1 MKKNL
6 HTQNIYLSKGS
17 YSQIVLFQIGFGWRA
32 EPIATSVRIID
43 EHAIVGLPR
52 IQINNVK
59 YLLVII
65 LWYVVVFDDGGA
77 LYRKKTFRFS
87 STHLTM
93 SAASI
98 RRWCF
103 MYISSS
109 SLFDLILFWGVVAP
123 TCHCAYRCKGTTARR
138 SVTTFID
145 SKTLTPEEDVVV
157 RIISRKTRETNI
169 FEKCHT
175 DARHHIV
182 VH

>member
-1 MKKNL
+1 MKRICTRKISSIHHNKS
-6 HTQNIYLSKGS
+6 LSWNKAIKLKGS

-52 IQINNVK
+52 IQIKNVK
-59 YLLVII
+59 YLLVILLI
-65 LWYVVVFDDGGA
+65 CSFWRWWRSLFS
-77 LYRKKTFRFS
+77 KKTFQFS

-98 RRWCF
+98 RRGCF

-109 SLFDLILFWGVVAP
+109 FLFDLILFLGGFKNSDA
-123 TCHCAYRCKGTTARR
+123 GRR
-138 SVTTFID
+138 RRR
-145 SKTLTPEEDVVV
+145 P

-169 FEKCHT
+169 
-175 DARHHIV
+175 
-182 VH
+182 